1 MTDNERLVAS
11 IDQIKT
17 FHFSQFTRWHLAA
30 VKSVQKI
37 LLGLDDF
44 YSDIAPDLEYDGEE
58 SDIVH
63 CQIRNGWLYDAVAH
77 AEQAIE
83 DLFSVMMSFKE
94 LATFTKDVLYYR
106 AGDVVK
112 YIRNF
117 DADDVKYLADQ
128 IGFCY
133 YPIDENDSEYV
144 MWGNSDTFE
153 QYKKSIQL
161 TQRYV
166 KEMQN
171 FHQKYYDDYCQY
183 KHGLSVALAPMQNP
197 LKKGDTDGLN
207 KTMENPLEGGLFT
220 FHNGTVE
227 EYQRRTG
234 ELPAVMLQLKP
245 GMQPHISALHNEG
258 NLLFSTMHHV
268 DVGEVVAVTE
278 HACILLTIIWENL
291 IRRCNAKENDTKLE
305 VAYPL
310 DTIKRFMVIGYE
322 IE

>member
-11 IDQIKT
+11 IDQIKA
-17 FHFSQFTRWHLAA
+17 FHYSQFTRWNLAA

-44 YSDIAPDLEYDGEE
+44 YSNIVPDLEYDGEE

-63 CQIRNGWLYDAVAH
+63 CQIRNGWLYDAVGH

-117 DADDVKYLADQ
+117 DTDDVKYLAEQ
-128 IGFCY
+128 MGFCY
-133 YPIDENDSEYV
+133 CPIDENDPEYV
-144 MWGNSDTFE
+144 KWGNADTFE

-161 TQRYV
+161 TQGYI
-166 KEMQN
+166 KEMQS

-197 LKKGDTDGLN
+197 LKKGDKEGLN
-207 KTMENPLEGGLFT
+207 KTMENPLEGGSLT
-220 FHNGTVE
+220 
-227 EYQRRTG
+227 
-234 ELPAVMLQLKP
+234 
-245 GMQPHISALHNEG
+245 
-258 NLLFSTMHHV
+258 LL
-268 DVGEVVAVTE
+268 
-278 HACILLTIIWENL
+278 LIWVW
-291 IRRCNAKENDTKLE
+291 RGKVHR
-305 VAYPL
+305 
-310 DTIKRFMVIGYE
+310 
-322 IE
+322 